1 VYTKGTQT
9 DLDRSASLIRLL
21 LAGIF
26 LFGWMSASTGA
37 AEINIGYLRRTDP
50 KSTLS
55 LIQTPA
61 NNDGIAGAR
70 LAIDD
75 NNTTGR
81 FLDQQFSLEDVR
93 LAGGADVVAPTI
105 ALAERGVSL
114 VIADLPADALV
125 KAADAEA
132 PRKLLVFNVGAIDD
146 RLREEDCRA
155 NMIHVAPTRSMLA
168 DALTQYLVWK
178 QWRRWLL
185 VVGSHAEDKLYG
197 DALRRSAKRFGARIV
212 QEKVFEDTGG
222 ARRPDSGVVEI

>member
-1 VYTKGTQT
+1 MT
-9 DLDRSASLIRLL
+9 
-21 LAGIF
+21 
-26 LFGWMSASTGA
+26 ASTDA
-37 AEINIGYLRRTDP
+37 VEINIGYLRRTDP

-81 FLDQQFSLEDVR
+81 FLNQQFSLEDLR
-93 LAGGADVVAPTI
+93 LEGGADPEAATI

-114 VIADLPADALV
+114 VLADLPADELL
-125 KAADAEA
+125 KTADAGA
-132 PRKLLVFNVGAIDD
+132 SHKLLFFNVGAIDD

-155 NMIHVAPTRSMLA
+155 NVIHVAPTRSMLA
-168 DALTQYLVWK
+168 DALAQYLVWK

-185 VVGSHAEDKLYG
+185 VIGSHTEDKLYG
-197 DALRRSAKRFGARIV
+197 DVLRR
-212 QEKVFEDTGG
+212 
-222 ARRPDSGVVEI
+222 